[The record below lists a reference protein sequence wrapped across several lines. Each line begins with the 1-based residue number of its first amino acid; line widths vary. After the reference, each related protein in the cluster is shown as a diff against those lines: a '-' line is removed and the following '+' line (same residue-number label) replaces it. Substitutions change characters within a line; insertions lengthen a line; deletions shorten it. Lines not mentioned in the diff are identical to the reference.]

1 MTALLP
7 TPDPAVDSRERAPS
21 GSAVDNLGQAPSGSV
36 TLPHRGTA
44 PGAGRL
50 HAAPAAPVSAAPAA
64 PLVDPGSFG
73 VYVHVP
79 FCLTRCHY
87 CDFVTYTGMEGLRR
101 PYAAAL
107 LEEAAMAAAAL
118 GPAPPAVT
126 SVFVGGGTP
135 TLLPPGDLARLLGR
149 LAELLPFAPGAEVTV
164 EANPETVDA
173 AMADGL
179 AEAGVTRV
187 SMGAQSFDD
196 RVLAALGRVH
206 DAARVGAA
214 VATLRAAG
222 VPAVNLD
229 LIYGGP
235 GEDAAS
241 WSATLA
247 AAVALGPEHLSA
259 YALTI
264 EPATKF
270 GRLVAAGQL
279 AEPGEDDLADRY
291 DTTCAT
297 LAAAGYHHYEV
308 SNWATNGP
316 AGAGRDPGSVEPA
329 PPGCGPASSADAL
342 HRPGGRFGPPEGER
356 SPGGAGALAAV
367 HSPLRAGA
375 GGGPGIGR
383 DPGTRDPG
391 TRDPGTLKPGTRDSG
406 LRTPIQAS
414 RHNLTYWR
422 RGRYL
427 GLGAGAHEF
436 DGASRRWNVA
446 GVPAYLQAVRGGRRP
461 TDGEERL
468 DPAQARFEALALR
481 LRTADGLDPG
491 AARALGVDPG
501 GPQAQELRKAGLL
514 APGAGLALTE
524 KGMFLHGEVVARLA

>member
-1 MTALLP
+1 MTAVLP
-7 TPDPAVDSRERAPS
+7 TPTPAP
-21 GSAVDNLGQAPSGSV
+21 
-36 TLPHRGTA
+36 
-44 PGAGRL
+44 
-50 HAAPAAPVSAAPAA
+50 A
-64 PLVDPGSFG
+64 PLVDPGLFG
-73 VYVHVP
+73 VYLHVP

-87 CDFVTYTGMEGLRR
+87 CDFVTYTGMEGMRR

-107 LEEAAMAAAAL
+107 EAEAALAGAAL
-118 GPAPPAVT
+118 GPEPPVVT

-135 TLLPPGDLARLLGR
+135 TLLPPGDLHRLLARLR
-149 LAELLPFAPGAEVTV
+149 ELLPVAPGAEVTV

-179 AEAGVTRV
+179 ARAGVTRV

-206 DAARVGAA
+206 DAGRVAAA

-241 WSATLA
+241 WSASLA
-247 AAVALGPEHLSA
+247 AAVALAPEHLSA

-270 GRLVAAGQL
+270 GRLVAAGAM
-279 AEPGEDDLADRY
+279 AEPAEDDLADRY
-291 DTTCAT
+291 DTACAT

-308 SNWATNGP
+308 SNWATDGT
-316 AGAGRDPGSVEPA
+316 AGVGGGPGSAQPA
-329 PPGCGPASSADAL
+329 PPGSAQPAPPGSAQPARSGL
-342 HRPGGRFGPPEGER
+342 GPPEGER
-356 SPGGAGALAAV
+356 SRPAVERRAAV
-367 HSPLRAGA
+367 HTPRNAAAAHTPRNAAAVRSAR
-375 GGGPGIGR
+375 
-383 DPGTRDPG
+383 
-391 TRDPGTLKPGTRDSG
+391 G
-406 LRTPIQAS
+406 LAPSTPIPFHAS

-436 DGASRRWNVA
+436 DGATRRWNVA
-446 GVPAYLQAVRGGRRP
+446 GVPAYLRAVREGRRP
-461 TDGEERL
+461 TEGEERL
-468 DPAQARFEALALR
+468 DAGQARFEALALR
-481 LRTADGLDPG
+481 LRTVDGLGP
-491 AARALGVDPG
+491 AEARDLGVDPG
-501 GPQAQELRKAGLL
+501 GAAAGELRAAGLL
-514 APGAGLALTE
+514 APGPGLRLTE
-524 KGMFLHGEVVARLA
+524 RGMFLHGEVVARLA

>member
-1 MTALLP
+1 MTAVLP
-7 TPDPAVDSRERAPS
+7 TPTPAP
-21 GSAVDNLGQAPSGSV
+21 
-36 TLPHRGTA
+36 
-44 PGAGRL
+44 
-50 HAAPAAPVSAAPAA
+50 APAA

-79 FCLTRCHY
+79 FCLARCHY

-107 LEEAAMAAAAL
+107 LEEAALAVAAL
-118 GPAPPAVT
+118 GPEPPEVT

-135 TLLPPGDLARLLGR
+135 TLLPPDDLARLLDR
-149 LAELLPFAPGAEVTV
+149 LRELLAFAPGAEVTV

-173 AMADGL
+173 AVAAGL
-179 AEAGVTRV
+179 AAAGVTRV
-187 SMGAQSFDD
+187 SMGAQSFDG

-206 DAARVGAA
+206 DAARVEAA

-222 VPAVNLD
+222 VPALNLD

-235 GEDAAS
+235 GEDDRS

-270 GRLVAAGQL
+270 GRLVAAGRM
-279 AEPGEDDLADRY
+279 AEPAEDDLADRY
-291 DTTCAT
+291 DTACAA
-297 LAAAGYHHYEV
+297 LAGAGYAHYEV
-308 SNWATNGP
+308 SNWA
-316 AGAGRDPGSVEPA
+316 
-329 PPGCGPASSADAL
+329 
-342 HRPGGRFGPPEGER
+342 RPT
-356 SPGGAGALAAV
+356 
-367 HSPLRAGA
+367 H
-375 GGGPGIGR
+375 
-383 DPGTRDPG
+383 
-391 TRDPGTLKPGTRDSG
+391 
-406 LRTPIQAS
+406 AS

-436 DGASRRWNVA
+436 DGTTRRWNVA
-446 GVPAYLQAVRGGRRP
+446 GVPAYLEAVSGHRRP
-461 TDGEERL
+461 TEGQERL
-468 DPAQARFEALALR
+468 DPDQARFEALALR
-481 LRTADGLDPG
+481 LRTVDGLGPDE
-491 AARALGVDPG
+491 ARALGVDPAG
-501 GPQAQELRKAGLL
+501 EEADHLRTAGLL
-514 APGAGLALTE
+514 TPGAGLALTE